1 MWSHHCPVSPGLADP
16 MEALGIIPDRP
27 LPWFGWGD
35 IPDQYGRRWNG
46 DDGETPPPP
55 RPDGLTDLPPILPL
69 GGPQPRQ
76 TRGTTPPSPPT
87 PTPLPPVLLPTPPP
101 PPQ

>member
-1 MWSHHCPVSPGLADP
+1 
-16 MEALGIIPDRP
+16 METLGIIPDRP

-55 RPDGLTDLPPILPL
+55 RPDGLTDLPPILPWW
-69 GGPQPRQ
+69 GPQPRQ
-76 TRGTTPPSPPT
+76 TRETTPPSDVTGIRYRDLIPATRPPAG
-87 PTPLPPVLLPTPPP
+87 
-101 PPQ
+101 